1 MKIESTKERDI
12 EKIQIGAKITFT
24 EYSTTITQTDYRS
37 NTEILLDS
45 KKEDMRKILQIIND
59 HPDGILQS
67 AVKKMAG
74 NFDGKNPKTI
84 ERYIDQLVKEELI
97 IKEYNNNRGCSQQI
111 TLKTNTEK
119 ESEIKNLLYISDF
132 IK

>member
-1 MKIESTKERDI
+1 M
-12 EKIQIGAKITFT
+12 
-24 EYSTTITQTDYRS
+24 TDL
-37 NTEILLDS
+37 EILDKWFL
-45 KKEDMRKILQIIND
+45 KNENCTYKEFCNIYNDGKELKGNLPFINFPQKILQIIND

-84 ERYIDQLVKEELI
+84 ERYIEQLVKEELI

-111 TLKTNTEK
+111 TLKINIEK
-119 ESEIKNLLYISDF
+119 ESEIKNLLHISDF